1 MSVDHK
7 VFVACDVN
15 KALDVYSA
23 CLRAISDYV
32 SKKRSFHIDRFGLY
46 TEVPLVVRE
55 NLFVPYIHS
64 YDFDTFRIMFGDG
77 RKQCQLFMTHVC
89 SCDYA
94 DVYDG
99 DKIIFSMGARGDHD
113 VIMSYVKEALEKFGE
128 VYECDESKAKEFTK
142 VN

>member
-1 MSVDHK
+1 MSVDYK

-23 CLRAISDYV
+23 CLRAINDFV
-32 SKKRSFHIDRFGLY
+32 SKKRSFYINRFGLY

-55 NLFVPYIHS
+55 NLFVPYIRS

-77 RKQCQLFMTHVC
+77 WKHRQLFMTHVC
-89 SCDYA
+89 SCDHA

-99 DKIIFSMGARGDHD
+99 DKIIFSIGARGDYD
-113 VIMSYVKEALEKFGE
+113 VVMSYVKEALKKFGD
-128 VYECDESKAKEFTK
+128 VYERDESKAKEFTK

>member
-23 CLRAISDYV
+23 CLRAINDFV
-32 SKKRSFHIDRFGLY
+32 SKKRSDVADRFGSY
-46 TEVPLVVRE
+46 SEVPLVIKE
-55 NLFVPYIHS
+55 KLSIPYTHS
-64 YDFDTFRIMFGDG
+64 YDFDSYRIIFGDG
-77 RKQCQLFMTHVC
+77 RKQRQLFMTHVC

-94 DVYDG
+94 DVYVG
-99 DKIIFSMGARGDHD
+99 DKIIFSVGAWGDHD
-113 VIMSYVKEALEKFGE
+113 VVMSYVKEALKKFGD
-128 VYECDESKAKEFTK
+128 VYERDESKAKEFTK